1 MVYKFT
7 EFKTIILRKI
17 PMILGPIL
25 NLISYEQMDIRIS
38 AERTSQLL
46 LDIMEKVKNDSI
58 EFMSLFNVV
67 KDMLNKKDNTAEQA
81 LVWMDHL
88 LRIYSEKLLPT
99 IDGIL

>member
-1 MVYKFT
+1 
-7 EFKTIILRKI
+7 
-17 PMILGPIL
+17 
-25 NLISYEQMDIRIS
+25 MDIRIS

-67 KDMLNKKDNTAEQA
+67 NYMLNKKYNTAEKA